1 MSTKPMGKLYTI
13 CEWIMK
19 LAYINLLWIMFTVSG
34 LILLGFMPATAAL
47 FTVVRKWFM
56 KETEVPIWKTF
67 FSVYKSE
74 FIKSNSFGL
83 VFVMAGIMLYVDYY
97 LILNLDGIIRIVAT
111 SILLL
116 ISCLYVIT
124 VLFFFPVY
132 VHYELKF
139 FDYFKYSFF
148 LGVLN
153 IHILMLAILGLAAD
167 MFLLFYIPGLLPF
180 FSGVSIAFI
189 LMSSSILIFQRVQK
203 LKTNKVITE

>member
-34 LILLGFMPATAAL
+34 LILLGFMPATTAL

-83 VFVMAGIMLYVDYY
+83 VFLIAGIMLYVDYY
-97 LILNLDGIIRIVAT
+97 LILNLEGIIRIVAT

-116 ISCLYVIT
+116 ISCLYLIT

-139 FDYFKYSFF
+139 SDYFKYSFF

-180 FSGVSIAFI
+180 FSGVSIACI

-203 LKTNKVITE
+203 LKTNKMITE

>member
-56 KETEVPIWKTF
+56 KEMEVPIWKTF

-116 ISCLYVIT
+116 ISCLYLIT

>member
-19 LAYINLLWIMFTVSG
+19 LAYINLLWIMFSVSG

-116 ISCLYVIT
+116 ISCLYLIT

-153 IHILMLAILGLAAD
+153 IHILMLAILGLATD

>member
-116 ISCLYVIT
+116 ISCLYLIT

>member
-34 LILLGFMPATAAL
+34 LILLGFMPATVAL

-116 ISCLYVIT
+116 ISCLYLIT

>member
-34 LILLGFMPATAAL
+34 LILLGFMPATVAL

-116 ISCLYVIT
+116 ISCLYLIT

-189 LMSSSILIFQRVQK
+189 LMSSSILIFERVQK

>member
-97 LILNLDGIIRIVAT
+97 FILNLDGIIRIVAT

-116 ISCLYVIT
+116 ISCLYLIT

>member
-116 ISCLYVIT
+116 ISCLYLIT

-148 LGVLN
+148 
-153 IHILMLAILGLAAD
+153 
-167 MFLLFYIPGLLPF
+167 
-180 FSGVSIAFI
+180 
-189 LMSSSILIFQRVQK
+189 
-203 LKTNKVITE
+203 

>member
-1 MSTKPMGKLYTI
+1 MVYNFPIGFVDMLIPST
-13 CEWIMK
+13 
-19 LAYINLLWIMFTVSG
+19 
-34 LILLGFMPATAAL
+34 
-47 FTVVRKWFM
+47 
-56 KETEVPIWKTF
+56 
-67 FSVYKSE
+67 
-74 FIKSNSFGL
+74 
-83 VFVMAGIMLYVDYY
+83 
-97 LILNLDGIIRIVAT
+97 
-111 SILLL
+111 
-116 ISCLYVIT
+116 
-124 VLFFFPVY
+124 FFFPVY